1 MNSRRL
7 YRSHDRQLA
16 GVAGG
21 MADYLDVDPTLVR
34 ILWIL
39 GGLFSGGL
47 LIIAYV
53 ILAFVIPQ
61 APFAAMP
68 NEGWAVP
75 AGSAVATGTPAWSP
89 DWAARA
95 EAERQARDRSRGR
108 GPGAAAIV
116 GVLLIVFGVIALAD
130 SVLPGW
136 IGAAFF
142 GPALVVGLGAAL
154 LIGSLRRTDDGGLDV
169 AGAASGTS
177 WAAEAPRPA
186 TPAPAA
192 EPVARAVASDD
203 DDTSALDLSFRRPPP
218 DQPDADRR

>member
-7 YRSHDRQLA
+7 YRSNDRQLA

-39 GGLFSGGL
+39 GALFSGGL
-47 LIIAYV
+47 LIIAYI

-61 APFAAMP
+61 SPLGVP
-68 NEGWAVP
+68 NQGWAVP
-75 AGSAVATGTPAWSP
+75 AGSPGATGSPAWSP

-154 LIGSLRRTDDGGLDV
+154 LVASLRRTGDGGMEV
-169 AGAASGTS
+169 AGATSGTS

-186 TPAPAA
+186 PAPVA
-192 EPVARAVASDD
+192 EPAVSDD